1 MKRGSQFVI
10 VVVALACLAAGNL
23 SLAGVRGTEALPGA
37 ALEAPAGP
45 QQTDYQELAKEIY
58 AELIALRSTADLPEN
73 VMAAAEA
80 VQRRLIAAGFPEED
94 VVVVSPH
101 PELGNV
107 VARFRGRAPGGGAP
121 TKEPVMLMAHL
132 DVVDALRSDWEFEP
146 FELREMDGYLYGRG
160 TNDNKAGA
168 VHIVVNFI
176 RLLEEGY
183 VPDRDLIAVLT
194 ADEETSSDGIKYLV
208 RERRE
213 LVDAAFAINSDAG
226 GGELLDGEPNIFNVQ
241 AAEKV
246 YVTFHLTATN
256 PGGHS
261 SRPRPDN
268 AIYDLTMALARLSEF
283 TFPVEVKQIARLY
296 FERSAAFNDGQT
308 AVDMRAVAQDPPDAQ
323 AAARLS
329 AASPFYNAMLH
340 TTCVATRLAAGHADN
355 ALPQTAQATVNCRVL
370 PGQNPD
376 DIEATLREVVG
387 NDDIE
392 VVRVNTPTASD
403 PSPLNDEI
411 ISILEPIVEDM
422 WPGVPIIPTM
432 STGATD
438 GNYAR
443 NAGIPVY
450 GVAAIFDDPN
460 DSRAHGQNERVGIKE
475 FYDAQEFWYRM
486 LKRLS
491 GGEE

>member
-1 MKRGSQFVI
+1 
-10 VVVALACLAAGNL
+10 
-23 SLAGVRGTEALPGA
+23 
-37 ALEAPAGP
+37 
-45 QQTDYQELAKEIY
+45 
-58 AELIALRSTADLPEN
+58 
-73 VMAAAEA
+73 
-80 VQRRLIAAGFPEED
+80 
-94 VVVVSPH
+94 
-101 PELGNV
+101 
-107 VARFRGRAPGGGAP
+107 
-121 TKEPVMLMAHL
+121 
-132 DVVDALRSDWEFEP
+132 
-146 FELREMDGYLYGRG
+146 
-160 TNDNKAGA
+160 
-168 VHIVVNFI
+168 
-176 RLLEEGY
+176 
-183 VPDRDLIAVLT
+183 
-194 ADEETSSDGIKYLV
+194 
-208 RERRE
+208 
-213 LVDAAFAINSDAG
+213 
-226 GGELLDGEPNIFNVQ
+226 
-241 AAEKV
+241 
-246 YVTFHLTATN
+246 
-256 PGGHS
+256 
-261 SRPRPDN
+261 
-268 AIYDLTMALARLSEF
+268 
-283 TFPVEVKQIARLY
+283 
-296 FERSAAFNDGQT
+296 
-308 AVDMRAVAQDPPDAQ
+308 
-323 AAARLS
+323 
-329 AASPFYNAMLH
+329 MLH

-411 ISILEPIVEDM
+411 IGILEPIVEDM

-491 GGEE
+491 GGG